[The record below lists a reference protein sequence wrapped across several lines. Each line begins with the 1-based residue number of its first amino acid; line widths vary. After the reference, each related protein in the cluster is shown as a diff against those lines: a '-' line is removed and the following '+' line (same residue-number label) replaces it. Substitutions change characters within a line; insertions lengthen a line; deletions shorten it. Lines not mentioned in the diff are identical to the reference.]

1 MKVTLDISESA
12 IKKLRNY
19 YSVQCLLDAGEG
31 SGSFNIGLIMVDKVL
46 QAVDSGEVIT
56 VKTKEDK

>member
-19 YSVQCLLDAGEG
+19 YSLQCLLDAGEG
-31 SGSFNIGLIMVDKVL
+31 SGSFNIGLTMVDKVL